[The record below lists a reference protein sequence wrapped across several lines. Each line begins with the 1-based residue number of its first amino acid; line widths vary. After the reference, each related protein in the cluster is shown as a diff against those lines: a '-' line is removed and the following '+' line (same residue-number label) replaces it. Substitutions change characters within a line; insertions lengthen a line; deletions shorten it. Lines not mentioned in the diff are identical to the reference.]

1 MIKIRNEA
9 KMSIE
14 YFKRIEEIITNIID
28 MSKELNLD
36 GIKEINIID
45 NIPNIDSDGRY
56 ENDRILLFKDKMEE
70 YLKNDDVNTIKS
82 TIYHELCHVDAKK
95 RLPQLHALHEKY
107 MEEEN
112 YIKTYTIMVYIEY
125 VTHKK
130 SIKYE
135 KKESI
140 KRFLESINNIEWD
153 FEDYEL
159 KIKFV
164 KSVPYVLAR
173 VFNNPEYINIIKN
186 REFTD
191 RIIQVKEIIEK
202 INNGE
207 LTDDYSSLH
216 ELEMFVS
223 KYISND

>member
-14 YFKRIEEIITNIID
+14 YFERIEEIITNTID
-28 MSKELNLD
+28 RSKELNLD
-36 GIKEINIID
+36 EVKEIDVVD

-70 YLKNDDVNTIKS
+70 YLKNGDVDTIKS
-82 TIYHELCHVDAKK
+82 IIYHELCHAEAKK

-112 YIKTYTIMVYIEY
+112 YIKGFTIMVYIEY

-130 SIKYE
+130 SIEYE
-135 KKESI
+135 EKENI
-140 KRFLESINNIEWD
+140 KRFLESINNIEWN
-153 FEDYEL
+153 FENYEL

-164 KSVPYVLAR
+164 KYVPYVLVR
-173 VFNNPEYINIIKN
+173 VFNNPEYINIIKD

-191 RIIQVKEIIEK
+191 RIIQVKEIIER